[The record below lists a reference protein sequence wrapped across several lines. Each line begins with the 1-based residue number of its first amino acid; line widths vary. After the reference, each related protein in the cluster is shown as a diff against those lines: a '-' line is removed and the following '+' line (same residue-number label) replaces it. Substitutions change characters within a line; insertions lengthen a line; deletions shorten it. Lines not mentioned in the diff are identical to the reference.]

1 MRGKLIPWSR
11 DNVLTGASR
20 PVLFLA
26 MLGLSFLLLPA
37 SAHEGKGEKPAL
49 QQKAKADPPENVIY
63 CPDLT
68 YCTLGKNNLQLDL
81 AYPKD
86 GKGPFPAVVIIHG
99 TGPLTKGRKFN
110 VPLVWDLAQRGFVG
124 VTISYRHNPADAFPG
139 AIEDVK
145 CAVRWLRAN
154 AGKYQID
161 PKRIGA
167 LGFSGGGTLACL
179 LGMCSAKHGME
190 GNGGHLDQPSRVQ
203 AVVCYFGPSDLAQLH
218 DDCCKAGG
226 FRGGILRLQLEQWLG
241 GSPDKV
247 KERYRQAS
255 PTSYVSKE
263 AAPFLLLHGSADQV
277 VPLAHSKTLAEMM
290 RKAGA
295 QVTMLTF
302 EGAPHDFDEGKDANA
317 RLAALTAR
325 TFLEQHLITKK

>member
-1 MRGKLIPWSR
+1 MRS
-11 DNVLTGASR
+11 A
-20 PVLFLA
+20 
-26 MLGLSFLLLPA
+26 LLLSLFFLFPVTAQEAKTKKPQPKPPA
-37 SAHEGKGEKPAL
+37 DVEFV
-49 QQKAKADPPENVIY
+49 Q
-63 CPDLT
+63 DLT
-68 YCTLGKNNLQLDL
+68 YCQHGKVPLQLDL
-81 AYPKD
+81 AYPKN
-86 GKGPFPAVVIIHG
+86 GQGPFPAVVIIHG

-124 VTISYRHNPADAFPG
+124 VTVSYRHNPADAFPG

-154 AGKYQID
+154 AKKYQID

-226 FRGGILRLQLEQWLG
+226 LRGGILRLQLEQWLG
-241 GSPDKV
+241 GPPDKV
-247 KERYRQAS
+247 KERYRKAS

-317 RLAALTAR
+317 RLAALAAR